1 MLIPGRKVNMVFSI
15 CQIRQFSD
23 TTELLQEEI
32 IVFVNTIVEI
42 VHKVAIHWEGTPT
55 NNNGDKYLITWR
67 LPTSDDAK
75 KSIAGSVLTEK
86 VDKTDPENA
95 EAGGDGE

>member
-1 MLIPGRKVNMVFSI
+1 MVFSF

-42 VHKVAIHWEGTPT
+42 VYKTAIHWEGTPS

-67 LPTSDDAK
+67 LPTQEDAK
-75 KSIAGSVLTEK
+75 KSIAGSVSAEIK
-86 VDKTDPENA
+86 DKTDEQNV